1 MLWWTLT
8 TTSCAAAPEKAAPA
22 TAAQET
28 AAQETGPIVSAK
40 AGPRFYGKPPRVEHS
55 FDVTLRNPDAE
66 PRWLV
71 LPTSFPYEGQTTPR
85 PGAGE
90 VAEVQVFELSKAP
103 RVVIGKTIGGEAW
116 VLHLPGRETVTL
128 RGLKIASWWETMPE
142 SVTLEVI
149 VASALRLGDAPLPE
163 AIGVPF
169 ASQGGAEVE
178 APRDAADP
186 RALSFWHPAD
196 GSGVPLHIEVVST
209 GSLRVPL
216 ARP

>member
-1 MLWWTLT
+1 MLWLTLAA
-8 TTSCAAAPEKAAPA
+8 SCAAAPETAAP
-22 TAAQET
+22 ET
-28 AAQETGPIVSAK
+28 APETGPIVSAR
-40 AGPRFYGKPPRVEHS
+40 AGSRSYGKPPRVEHS

-71 LPTSFPYEGQTTPR
+71 LPTSFPYEGQATPR

-90 VAEVQVFELSKAP
+90 VVEVQVFELSKEP

-116 VLHLPGRETVTL
+116 VLHLPGHATVTL
-128 RGLKIASWWETMPE
+128 RGLKIASWWETIPE
-142 SVTLEVI
+142 SVALEVI
-149 VASALRLGDAPLPE
+149 VASALRLGDAPLAE

-186 RALSFWHPAD
+186 RGLSFWHPA
-196 GSGVPLHIEVVST
+196 GERGVPLNLEVVSRA
-209 GSLRVPL
+209 SLRVPL

>member
-1 MLWWTLT
+1 MLCLTLAAA
-8 TTSCAAAPEKAAPA
+8 SCAAAPEKEAPEKEA
-22 TAAQET
+22 SRM
-28 AAQETGPIVSAK
+28 GPIVSAK
-40 AGPRFYGKPPRVEHS
+40 AGSMFFGKPPRIEHS
-55 FDVTLRNPDAE
+55 FDVSLRNPDAE

-71 LPTSFPYEGQTTPR
+71 LPTSFPYEGQETPR

-116 VLHLPGRETVTL
+116 ALHLPGHGSVTL
-128 RGLKIASWWETMPE
+128 RGLKVASWWDRIPE
-142 SVTLEVI
+142 SVELEVI

-169 ASQGGAEVE
+169 ASESGAEVE

-186 RALSFWHPAD
+186 RALSFWHPAS
-196 GSGVPLHIEVVST
+196 GGGVPLHIEVVST

-216 ARP
+216 ARR